1 MASCT
6 FASVTVLTA
15 WSDEVADLTP
25 NDVSLA
31 FAFGDPLEFAL
42 EFVFEFALDF
52 DFDFAFVSD
61 FAFAVSFARAG
72 EVVKAEIGH
81 RDNDNSGKNKSVDV
95 IKRPFKLKVIRLFKA
110 HSPVVIRA
118 ELIA

>member
-52 DFDFAFVSD
+52 DFAFAFVSD